1 MQNFTINVGQNA
13 FVILIAITG
22 LFGCFAF
29 SLAGKGLS
37 ILYNETI
44 SMTASTHPFI
54 KQIKLRRENGMRI
67 NMNIHNTYA
76 FVLKSMDKY
85 KYLNLTVRDYMK
97 VAWLIQLVCVMLGLV
112 GGVINANVWYTAYGC
127 VCAVAVSC
135 VGRIE
140 DVERKEQQIVV
151 NMVDY
156 FDNVLRQDRKRGEGL
171 HEEVREDK
179 PAQEAKVQEQ
189 QNVEPMPVARQTM
202 TAINEEQ
209 RKLIEEVLR
218 EYLA

>member
-112 GGVINANVWYTAYGC
+112 GGVVNANVWYTAYGC

-156 FDNVLRQDRKRGEGL
+156 FDNVLSQDRKRSEGL
-171 HEEVREDK
+171 HEEVHEDK

-189 QNVEPMPVARQTM
+189 QKVEPIPVAGQSM

-209 RKLIEEVLR
+209 RRLIEEVLR

>member
-112 GGVINANVWYTAYGC
+112 GGVVNANVWYTAYGC

-156 FDNVLRQDRKRGEGL
+156 FDNVLSQDRKRNEGL

-189 QNVEPMPVARQTM
+189 QKVEPIPVAGQTM

>member
-112 GGVINANVWYTAYGC
+112 GVVVNAIVWYTAYGC

-156 FDNVLRQDRKRGEGL
+156 FDNVLSQDRKRSEGL
-171 HEEVREDK
+171 HEEVHEDK

-189 QNVEPMPVARQTM
+189 QKVEPIPVAGQSM

-209 RKLIEEVLR
+209 RRLIEEVLR